1 MKLGII
7 LNTNRPETVFNAL
20 RLANTALG
28 AGHSVN
34 IFLLGPGVEIESIDN
49 KKFDVPDVLGRF
61 TKDGGNLFACGTC
74 LKIRQQ
80 ETGVCP
86 VSTMS
91 QLLETIT
98 GSDKVVTFG

>member
-7 LNTNRPETVFNAL
+7 LNTNDPETVFNAL
-20 RLANTALG
+20 RLGNTGLA
-28 AGHSVN
+28 AGHIVN
-34 IFLLGPGVEIESIDN
+34 IFLLGQGVEIESAGN
-49 KKFDVPDVLGRF
+49 TKFDVPDVLSKFG
-61 TKDGGNLFACGTC
+61 KDGGTILACGTC

-80 ETGVCP
+80 ETGVCA

-91 QLLETIT
+91 QLLEIIT